1 MFSIV
6 TAKSKGINSNCVLK
20 TRVNDIHVGCCI
32 LLILAGC
39 LSVKVVDMETKG
51 DFDLYRL
58 SLESIEE
65 QESDTVL
72 LYHFR
77 DWPRHAV
84 PNNGLHGITNMYQE
98 VMRSNINQ
106 PTVDTVRKCISVSLL
121 DL

>member
-1 MFSIV
+1 M
-6 TAKSKGINSNCVLK
+6 
-20 TRVNDIHVGCCI
+20 
-32 LLILAGC
+32 
-39 LSVKVVDMETKG
+39 

-72 LYHFR
+72 LYHFQ

-84 PNNGLHGITNMYQE
+84 PNNGLRGITNMYQE

-106 PTVDTVRKCISVSLL
+106 QPSFDTVRVISRSKLYMYNPTLAYNYNSDGILIITIFIRIEATPQLVAALE
-121 DL
+121 

>member
-1 MFSIV
+1 M
-6 TAKSKGINSNCVLK
+6 
-20 TRVNDIHVGCCI
+20 
-32 LLILAGC
+32 
-39 LSVKVVDMETKG
+39 

-58 SLESIEE
+58 SLESIQE

-84 PNNGLHGITNMYQE
+84 PNNGLRGITNMYQE

-106 PTVDTVRKCISVSLL
+106 QPTIDTVRAKFKLFMYVYRILLKILISPSNYSAPFTE
-121 DL
+121 

>member
-1 MFSIV
+1 M
-6 TAKSKGINSNCVLK
+6 
-20 TRVNDIHVGCCI
+20 
-32 LLILAGC
+32 
-39 LSVKVVDMETKG
+39 

-84 PNNGLHGITNMYQE
+84 PNNGLRGITNMYQE

-106 PTVDTVRKCISVSLL
+106 QPTIDTVRAISVSH
-121 DL
+121 